1 MVLVWLYP
9 YLRHYAYT
17 LLGHELILEEDFDK
31 AKDSFRKAIRISP
44 NMVNARLGIA
54 QVAMKEQNFNEANN
68 IFKIILNNVPR
79 SLIVLSNL
87 GRSYFQIKQYDSA
100 MKCFNRVRTHS
111 PTHYSCHL
119 NCSTYP

>member
-1 MVLVWLYP
+1 M
-9 YLRHYAYT
+9 
-17 LLGHELILEEDFDK
+17 GHELILEEDFDK

-100 MKCFNRVRTHS
+100 MKCFNRVCTFNQS
-111 PTHYSCHL
+111 NNIIL
-119 NCSTYP
+119 NFF